1 MPDHDRRIAELR
13 VLPILRLG
21 TGAYIGP
28 GALIAA
34 CGLLHFIVNFFL
46 AYINLGLVVMIQPIV
61 ASAWPP
67 PSIIGRL

>member
-1 MPDHDRRIAELR
+1 MLDPDRRIVVLR

-34 CGLLHFIVNFFL
+34 CGLLHFIVNSFL
-46 AYINLGLVVMIQPIV
+46 AYIIPGLLVTIRPMV
-61 ASAWPP
+61 ASV
-67 PSIIGRL
+67 